1 MRAKFKSPLV
11 ESQSKDPNLGR
22 AYGEDSLNQGSTKI
36 SVGPILGYERGDFY
50 TVCILT
56 DGLTATP
63 QLEIAGG
70 KAPFIPLEMV
80 GTSQFWRAEFQMIA
94 ANAGKFVDYWITV
107 GGTNLANQHGNV
119 RWTFYVPGRDEQ
131 PKIAYATC
139 NGFSSAALMRDTSEP
154 YALWKRMAF
163 EHSKAPFALL
173 LMGGD
178 QLYADA
184 VWSAKPGTVIEA
196 WTQKNYDEQNKAKAS
211 VAMVNEIA
219 KFYDELYQNGWKNP
233 TMALMFATIPS
244 VMMWDD
250 HDIFDGWGS
259 YPYDRQNCDVYQQVF
274 AHAERT
280 FKLFQLRGAA
290 NNRSRLNPAAK
301 HYSLGF
307 KFRDFHVLALDNR
320 AERTYTRIMSD
331 QNWADTKAWLNA
343 LYGQPVKN
351 LLVMVGVPVIYRS
364 FSTVEAVYD
373 TTPWH
378 EELEDDIHDH
388 WSAKPHHAERIK
400 LVMVL
405 LNFLEAHKKD
415 NTKGVLL
422 SGDVHVG
429 ALGQVWNE
437 RRQVGLTQVIS
448 TGIVHPPPSSMAWV
462 GITLT
467 TSDTPETIDD
477 GDTVPEMLTPAGSSR
492 YLRTRNFAT
501 LFVGTDNKIWVNWIC
516 EDAKMKPSF
525 AINF

>member
-1 MRAKFKSPLV
+1 MKTSIV
-11 ESQSKDPNLGR
+11 
-22 AYGEDSLNQGSTKI
+22 
-36 SVGPILGYERGDFY
+36 VGPILGYERGDFY

-56 DGLTATP
+56 DGLAGVP
-63 QLEIAGG
+63 QLLVAG
-70 KAPFIPLEMV
+70 KKVAFALLERV
-80 GTSQFWRAEFQMIA
+80 GSAQFWRAEFQPAIPGGATGTALTYSLA
-94 ANAGKFVDYWITV
+94 AAD
-107 GGTNLANQHGNV
+107 GTALADRQDQTQ
-119 RWTFYVPGRDEQ
+119 WTFYVPGATEHPRL
-131 PKIAYATC
+131 AYTSC

-154 YALWKRMAF
+154 YALWQKMAATHK
-163 EHSKAPFALL
+163 EKPFALL

-184 VWSAKPGTVIEA
+184 IWSAKAPSAIEA
-196 WTQKNYDEQNKAKAS
+196 WTQKNYADQNKATAS
-211 VAMVNEIA
+211 AKMIKEITD
-219 KFYDELYQNGWKNP
+219 FYDALYPNGWKSP
-233 TMALMFATIPS
+233 DMAQMLATIPS

-259 YPYDRQNCDVYQQVF
+259 YPAERQNCDVYQQVF
-274 AHAERT
+274 AQAERT

-301 HYSLGF
+301 HYSMGF
-307 KFRDFHVLALDNR
+307 QFRGFHILALDNR
-320 AERTYTRIMSD
+320 AERTYTQIMSE
-331 QNWADTKAWLNA
+331 QNWADAKAWLNA
-343 LYGQPVKN
+343 LDGKPVKN

-364 FSTVEAVYD
+364 FATVESVYD

-388 WSAKPHHAERIK
+388 WSAKPHHAERIR

-405 LNFLEAHKKD
+405 LDFLEKHKADK
-415 NTKGVLL
+415 TKGVLL

-448 TGIVHPPPSSMAWV
+448 TGIVHPPPSAMAWM
-462 GITLT
+462 GIAAT
-467 TSDTPETIDD
+467 TSDTPESIDD
-477 GDTVPEMLTPAGSSR
+477 GDTVPEMLTPPGGTR

-501 LFVGTDNKIWVNWIC
+501 LYVGTDSKIWVNWIC
-516 EDAKMKPSF
+516 EAPKLTPTF
-525 AINF
+525 AINL

>member
-1 MRAKFKSPLV
+1 MGTPTPIVL
-11 ESQSKDPNLGR
+11 
-22 AYGEDSLNQGSTKI
+22 
-36 SVGPILGYERGDFY
+36 GPILGYESGDFY

-56 DGLTATP
+56 DGLSGVP
-63 QLEIAGG
+63 QLEVAGG
-70 KAPFIPLEMV
+70 KIPFLPLELV
-80 GTSQFWRAEFQMIA
+80 GTSQFWRGEFQPAIPEGTMGARVTYSIRA
-94 ANAGKFVDYWITV
+94 AD
-107 GGTNLANQHGNV
+107 GTLLSDKQALTQ
-119 RWTFYVPGRDEQ
+119 WTFYVPGAVEAARL
-131 PKIAYATC
+131 AYASC
-139 NGFSSAALMRDTSEP
+139 NGFSSAALLRDTSEP
-154 YALWKRMAF
+154 YALWKKMAAAHQ
-163 EHSKAPFALL
+163 EKPFSLL

-184 VWSAKPGTVIEA
+184 VWSAKAPSAIEA
-196 WTQKNYDEQNKAKAS
+196 WMQKNYEDQNKAKAN
-211 VAMVNEIA
+211 VAMINEITR
-219 KFYDELYQNGWKNP
+219 FYDGLYPNAWKNP
-233 TMALMFATIPS
+233 AMALMFATIPS

-259 YPYDRQNCDVYQQVF
+259 YPDARQNCDVYQKVF
-274 AHAERT
+274 AQAERT
-280 FKLFQLRGAA
+280 FRLFQLRGAA
-290 NNRSRLNPAAK
+290 QNRSRLNATVK

-320 AERTYTRIMSD
+320 AERTYTQIMSD
-331 QNWADTKAWLNA
+331 QNWADAKTWLDA
-343 LYGQPVKN
+343 LDGQPVKN

-364 FSTVEAVYD
+364 FATVESVYD

-405 LNFLEAHKKD
+405 LNFLEKHKAD
-415 NTKGVLL
+415 HTKGVLL

-467 TSDTPETIDD
+467 TSDTPEGIDD

-492 YLRTRNFAT
+492 YLRTRNFTT
-501 LFVGTDNKIWVNWIC
+501 LYVGTDNKIWVNWVC

>member
-1 MRAKFKSPLV
+1 MKT
-11 ESQSKDPNLGR
+11 
-22 AYGEDSLNQGSTKI
+22 STPI
-36 SVGPILGYERGDFY
+36 VVGPLLGFERGDFY

-56 DGLTATP
+56 DGLAGTP
-63 QLEIAGG
+63 TLEVAGQ
-70 KAPFIPLEMV
+70 KIPFTPLELV
-80 GTSQFWRAEFQMIA
+80 GAAQFWRAEFQPAIP
-94 ANAGKFVDYWITV
+94 
-107 GGTNLANQHGNV
+107 GGATGGPVTYALRATDGSLLADRQALTQ
-119 RWTFYVPGRDEQ
+119 WTFYVPGATEAARV
-131 PKIAYATC
+131 AYASC
-139 NGFSSAALMRDTSEP
+139 NGFSSATLLRDTSEP
-154 YALWKRMAF
+154 YALWKKMAAA
-163 EHSKAPFALL
+163 HAKAPFSLL

-184 VWSAKPGTVIEA
+184 VWSAKPGTAIEA
-196 WTQKNYDEQNKAKAS
+196 WMQKGYSEQNSAVAGAK
-211 VAMVNEIA
+211 MIKEFTD
-219 KFYDELYQNGWKNP
+219 FYDGLYPHGWRNP

-259 YPYDRQNCDVYQQVF
+259 YPDDRQKCDVYQQVF
-274 AHAERT
+274 AQAERT
-280 FKLFQLRGAA
+280 FRLFQLRGAA
-290 NNRSRLNPAAK
+290 NNRSRINPAAK

-307 KFRDFHVLALDNR
+307 KFRDFHILALDNR
-320 AERTYTRIMSD
+320 AERTYTQIMSE
-331 QNWADTKAWLNA
+331 QNWSDAKAWLNA
-343 LYGQPVKN
+343 LAGEPVKN
-351 LLVMVGVPVIYRS
+351 LLVMVGVPAIYRS
-364 FSTVEAVYD
+364 FATVEAVYD

-388 WSAKPHHAERIK
+388 WSAKPHHAERIR

-405 LNFLEAHKKD
+405 LKFLEDRKATDK
-415 NTKGVLL
+415 TKGVLL

-448 TGIVHPPPSSMAWV
+448 TGIVHPAPSSMAWV

-467 TSDTPETIDD
+467 TSDTPEAIDD
-477 GDTVPEMLTPAGSSR
+477 GDTVPEMLTPAGGNR

-501 LFVGTDNKIWVNWIC
+501 LTVGTDSKLWVNWIC
-516 EDAKMKPSF
+516 EDAKLKPAF